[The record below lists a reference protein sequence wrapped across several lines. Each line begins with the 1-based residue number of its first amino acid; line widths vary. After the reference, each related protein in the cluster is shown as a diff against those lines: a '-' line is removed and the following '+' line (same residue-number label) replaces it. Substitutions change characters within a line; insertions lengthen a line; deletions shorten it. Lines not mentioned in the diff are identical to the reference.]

1 MTSRAEVLESAI
13 QSPGVARRKRSSIP
27 PARDW
32 DRLVGRGYLASSAA
46 AAQFDS
52 VDAVR
57 RAYISESLQSFLD
70 ISYGGCRGLLSAPYL
85 ARVAAERVCDAE
97 IFFDLQ
103 THTLRGV
110 EFASVIGGIYRTLE
124 DGRQRWGISSN

>member
-1 MTSRAEVLESAI
+1 MTSRVGVLESAI
-13 QSPGVARRKRSSIP
+13 QSPGMARRKRSSIP
-27 PARDW
+27 AARDW

-46 AAQFDS
+46 AQFDS
-52 VDAVR
+52 VDAVP

-70 ISYGGCRGLLSAPYL
+70 ISYGGCRVLLSAPYL
-85 ARVAAERVCDAE
+85 ARVAAEAVCHAE

-103 THTLRGV
+103 THTVRGV
-110 EFASVIGGIYRTLE
+110 EFASVIGGIYRALE